1 MGTSRA
7 PTASSS
13 NSTSSKTIMSAM
25 DMYWAAPPISRTLAA
40 AAFFLSVSCHTGM
53 LSFGYVIF
61 YLGQFL
67 KFPPYVWTIVTSFLI
82 TGEGIGIILDTYFL
96 YTYSSQLEIA
106 TPRVSGPGDYI
117 TYLLFVCSVILGLNL
132 FVTGGVVF
140 ISALILA
147 MCYTCTQDAR
157 GQKATFIV
165 VQIPAQFIPY
175 AMLLM
180 TLVMAGAQAA
190 KIQATGLVAAHLYDF
205 LTRLYPE
212 FGGGMNLVPTPN
224 FIKRMWQSTVPGV
237 DHRAYGT
244 AFTPAQRSASA
255 SGSAAGGVLPESWR
269 DRGSGHRLGGD

>member
-1 MGTSRA
+1 MG
-7 PTASSS
+7 ASSYS
-13 NSTSSKTIMSAM
+13 FVVEFNFFKNNHVSYGYVLGSSAHLE
-25 DMYWAAPPISRTLAA
+25 PRTLAA

-117 TYLLFVCSVILGLNL
+117 TYLLFVCSVVLGLNL

-175 AMLLM
+175 ARIRWWYELG
-180 TLVMAGAQAA
+180 TYA
-190 KIQATGLVAAHLYDF
+190 KLHQENVA
-205 LTRLYPE
+205 
-212 FGGGMNLVPTPN
+212 
-224 FIKRMWQSTVPGV
+224 K
-237 DHRAYGT
+237 
-244 AFTPAQRSASA
+244 
-255 SGSAAGGVLPESWR
+255 
-269 DRGSGHRLGGD
+269 